1 MIRLSLM
8 EAKTLLY
15 WYGVLCNSNNT
26 LRVADYQLYS
36 KLTNAI
42 RDEWDREKTEVKLEN
57 MGDIGGDFS

>member
-15 WYGVLCNSNNT
+15 WYGVLSNSNNA

-42 RDEWDREKTEVKLEN
+42 RDEWDREKTEAKLEN